1 MNSWEF
7 ETAEQAFGDVV
18 DAAIRSGPQRIESH
32 GMPVAVVLS
41 YDEYRRLM
49 GRKEGQAG
57 VSALHEGRTSLSA
70 LVLAD

>member
-7 ETAEQAFGDVV
+7 EAAERAFGDVV
-18 DAAIRSGPQRIESH
+18 DAAIRTGPQRIESH

-49 GRKEGQAG
+49 SHQPRLASFFGALGRADT
-57 VSALHEGRTSLSA
+57 SALIP
-70 LVLAD
+70 DD